1 MNNRR
6 KNDKIGLAKVS
17 VEAVKMKTA
26 RLVPQEHQVKDDIL
40 VLIVAKPGRIR
51 TGLQALLQI
60 KPRLKVAGVTNHSFA
75 AMQML
80 AQYKPALVLLDL
92 DLPDNQ
98 AWVLLKQMQLKQ
110 LQTRSLV
117 FANSIE
123 QQRAARSVGASATL
137 LTGFKVQELFTTI
150 EKLIPSYSHS

>member
-1 MNNRR
+1 MER
-6 KNDKIGLAKVS
+6 
-17 VEAVKMKTA
+17 A
-26 RLVPQEHQVKDDIL
+26 RMAPQEDQVEDDAL

-51 TGLQALLQI
+51 NSLQALLQVM
-60 KPRLKVAGVTNHSFA
+60 PRLKVAGVTSHSFSA
-75 AMQML
+75 TQL
-80 AQYKPALVLLDL
+80 LVQYKPALVLLDI

-123 QQRAARSVGASATL
+123 QQHAARSAGANATL
-137 LTGFKVQELFTTI
+137 LKGFEVLELFTTI
-150 EKLIPSYSHS
+150 EKLIPYASQ